1 MLVIVEECQN
11 RGCER
16 DVDMTR
22 EDDDGNPYRDGPAEP
37 RFCSDDCADAA
48 SEAAYER
55 SMEHYYGGASP
66 VTVDEMMRAALAQKE
81 GRS

>member
-22 EDDDGNPYRDGPAEP
+22 EDGDMWGYGPQGP
-37 RFCSDDCADAA
+37 MFCSDDCADAA
-48 SEAAYER
+48 NEAAYER
-55 SMEHYYGGASP
+55 SMEDYYGGAGP
-66 VTVDEMMRAALAQKE
+66 VTIDEMMRAALAQKE